1 MITEHR
7 VSRRQACKAVRIS
20 SSPQRYKKK
29 KGKVEPLIVLL
40 QDLVERY
47 PAIGFWQCYFRIRRM
62 GHQWNRKRLYPV
74 YTVLKLN
81 IRRRR
86 KKRLPI
92 RILKRLQLFVIRP
105 TNSVARR
112 IKSPVSGVKR
122 VGKPM
127 ELSTK
132 KSSQKSYRR

>member
-86 KKRLPI
+86 KEWLPE
-92 RILKRLQLFVIRP
+92 
-105 TNSVARR
+105 R
-112 IKSPVSGVKR
+112 IKQAIF
-122 VGKPM
+122 KPHQ
-127 ELSTK
+127 TNTV
-132 KSSQKSYRR
+132 

>member
-1 MITEHR
+1 MKKTLTPDKKSSLVNHMITEHR

-62 GHQWNRKRLYPV
+62 G
-74 YTVLKLN
+74 
-81 IRRRR
+81 
-86 KKRLPI
+86 
-92 RILKRLQLFVIRP
+92 
-105 TNSVARR
+105 
-112 IKSPVSGVKR
+112 
-122 VGKPM
+122 
-127 ELSTK
+127 
-132 KSSQKSYRR
+132 